1 MITGPTRITSTHES
15 LIDIIATN
23 KPETLS
29 DSGILHLGISDHS
42 LVYGCFKLAVPK
54 QDPKFI
60 ESRTFKYYNQDLF
73 TQDIYIILNK
83 LNWNSIDPNILWED
97 FKVIFNL
104 VSETHA
110 PIRSRRVRSEYAP
123 WINQTIIQDMNHRDY
138 LKKKAVASKS
148 ESTHKIYKVQ
158 RNRVN
163 RLIRNSER
171 KFGINSIDLSKGNPK
186 EMWKNI
192 NFINLKLGIR
202 M

>member
-123 WINQTIIQDMNHRDY
+123 SINETIIQEMNHCDY
-138 LKKKAVASKS
+138 LNKKAIASK
-148 ESTHKIYKVQ
+148 
-158 RNRVN
+158 
-163 RLIRNSER
+163 
-171 KFGINSIDLSKGNPK
+171 
-186 EMWKNI
+186 
-192 NFINLKLGIR
+192 
-202 M
+202 